1 MNPRT
6 LCKLEGSRDGNGID
20 TDRLDVRHT
29 LQSRVRILETVT
41 GHRAHD
47 GQARLEPALC
57 TCGEQAG
64 DTGCR
69 RRFDEDA
76 LGGGDQTVSLA
87 DLLVGGGTECTVRL
101 FLRGDRAVPGR
112 GRTESACG
120 GGGFWGSAERRVGKG
135 GGREC

>member
-47 GQARLEPALC
+47 GQARLEPASARAASRPATLAAD
-57 TCGEQAG
+57 AG
-64 DTGCR
+64 STKTPSVAAIR
-69 RRFDEDA
+69 R
-76 LGGGDQTVSLA
+76 
-87 DLLVGGGTECTVRL
+87 
-101 FLRGDRAVPGR
+101 
-112 GRTESACG
+112 
-120 GGGFWGSAERRVGKG
+120 
-135 GGREC
+135 